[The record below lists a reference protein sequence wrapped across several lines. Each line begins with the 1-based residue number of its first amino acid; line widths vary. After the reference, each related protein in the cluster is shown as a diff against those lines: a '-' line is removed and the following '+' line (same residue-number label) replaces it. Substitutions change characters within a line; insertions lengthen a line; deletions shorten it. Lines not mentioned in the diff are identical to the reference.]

1 MFLCLCVWVCVYV
14 YADVRMPKDI
24 DADSDP
30 LEVHPKHEAIYD
42 AQVPSWAE
50 CKDPQS
56 LHVELQLAARWWI
69 DFLIVLEYD
78 QRNSMRVRVQ
88 LKDLRDQVRRAS
100 KRYARSLPQMSQKM
114 PSSEI
119 FSFRVESQ

>member
-1 MFLCLCVWVCVYV
+1 MYV

-50 CKDPQS
+50 CMDPQS
-56 LHVELQLAARWWI
+56 LRVVLQLVAR
-69 DFLIVLEYD
+69 
-78 QRNSMRVRVQ
+78 M
-88 LKDLRDQVRRAS
+88 
-100 KRYARSLPQMSQKM
+100 
-114 PSSEI
+114 
-119 FSFRVESQ
+119 